1 VLLLL
6 TAGWLALRGALARG
20 NLQAA
25 ATLGSTL
32 QDRVRAGDDRGA
44 ARTLARLQDRTGA
57 ARGETSDPLWRLAG
71 TLPWVGDDA
80 ATVTALTRAVDDLAR
95 HGLPPL
101 VDAARQV
108 APAAAGGPIDLA
120 GLGRVGPGLGA
131 AHDEIRRISAGVARL
146 DRAGLLPPLRS
157 AVRRAGSALDA
168 AATLTATGRDA
179 ATALPSLLG
188 ADGPRT
194 YLLIFQNPAEV
205 RATGGLPGAYAV
217 VHVDRGKVRLTGQGS
232 AVQNLRTFPAPVVP
246 LTRDQESLYT
256 DRLATFPGDVN
267 FTPHFPT
274 AATIF
279 REMYRRRTG
288 QTVDGVLA
296 TDPVALS
303 YLLRG
308 ARPLPLPGGET
319 LRSDN
324 AVRLLL
330 SDVYARFPDPR
341 AQDAFFAAAAKAT
354 FAALTGGR
362 VGGAAALA
370 GLGQAVEEHRL
381 LVWSARPAE
390 QRVLAGTAL
399 GGVLPEREGRTP
411 VIGVFLN
418 DGTGAK
424 LDYYVRQ
431 SLRVTGGSCAADGR
445 RLIRLRVTLRSTA
458 PPTGLPRWVLGGAAG
473 LAPGVVRT
481 NVLFFSPVDGAIE
494 DARTDG
500 APVGVST
507 GFERGR
513 MVGYVTVDL
522 PPGAEHSVD
531 LTVSTPPIAD
541 AGPLTP
547 RFWTTP
553 TSTPWNVGPATVRC
567 SP

>member
-1 VLLLL
+1 VLLVL
-6 TAGWLALRGALARG
+6 AVGWLALRG
-20 NLQAA
+20 LQARANLHA
-25 ATLGSTL
+25 AERLASTL
-32 QDRVRAGDDRGA
+32 QEQAGSGDRAAADR
-44 ARTLARLQDRTGA
+44 TMVHLQERTGA
-57 ARGETSDPLWRLAG
+57 ARGQLNDPVWRLVGA
-71 TLPWVGDDA
+71 LPGLGDDVA
-80 ATVTALTRAVDDLAR
+80 AVTGLAHAVDDLAR

-101 VDAARQV
+101 VDAAGSI
-108 APAAAGGPIDLA
+108 APAHPGGRIDLA
-120 GLGRVGPGLGA
+120 ALGRVGPSLGTA
-131 AHDEIRRISAGVARL
+131 DDEIRRASGDVARL
-146 DRAGLLPPLRS
+146 DRAGLLPPVRA
-157 AVRRAGSALDA
+157 AVRRARSALNA
-168 AATLTATGRDA
+168 AATLTGAGRKA
-179 ATALPSLLG
+179 ATVLPPLLG

-194 YLLIFQNPAEV
+194 YLLVFQNPAEV

-217 VHVDRGKVRLTGQGS
+217 VRADRGKVELTGQGT
-232 AVQNLRTFPAPVVP
+232 AVQDLKRFPTPVLP
-246 LTRDQESLYT
+246 LTRDQQSLYT

-274 AATIF
+274 AAKIF

-288 QTVDGVLA
+288 QTVDAVIA

-308 ARPLPLPGGET
+308 AEPLPLPGGET

-330 SDVYARFPDPR
+330 SEAYAKYPDPL
-341 AQDAFFAAAAKAT
+341 AQDAFFAAAATKT
-354 FAALTGGR
+354 FDALTNGR
-362 VGGAAALA
+362 IRAAAVE
-370 GLGQAVEEHRL
+370 GLGQAVHEHRL

-390 QRVLAGTAL
+390 QRVLEGTDL

-424 LDYYVRQ
+424 LDYYLRQ
-431 SLRVTGGSCAADGR
+431 SLRVVGGSCAADGR

-458 PPTGLPRWVLGGAAG
+458 PRTGLPKSVLGGAAG
-473 LAPGVVRT
+473 LAPGLIRT

-494 DARTDG
+494 DAKVDG

-513 MVGYVTVDL
+513 MVGYVTIDL
-522 PPGAEHSVD
+522 PPGAEHRVD
-531 LTVSTPPIAD
+531 LTVSTPAIGD
-541 AGPLTP
+541 RDPLTP
-547 RFWTTP
+547 QFRTTP
-553 TSTPWNVGPATVRC
+553 TSTPWDVRSAAVRC
-567 SP
+567 RR